1 MKDKEIKKRITELV
15 EAQGGNQSKFA
26 RELGIKP
33 GHLSMLMATD
43 TGISSSVR
51 ELFAKIGVNMQWF
64 YTGTGE
70 MWANQVTGEGHW
82 ESKYIEAQKKLV
94 SSETELKDAHTLI
107 DSLERILKK

>member
-1 MKDKEIKKRITELV
+1 MKDKGIKGRITELV

-26 RELGIKP
+26 RKLGMQP
-33 GHLSMLMATD
+33 GHLSMLMNTD

-64 YTGTGE
+64 YTGSGE
-70 MWANQVTGEGHW
+70 MWANQDTGGGHW
-82 ESKYIEAQKKLV
+82 ETKYVEAQEKLIAL
-94 SSETELKDAHTLI
+94 ETELKDANTLI